1 MKKILFSL
9 LCAATLS
16 ACNDAPKAPTTPTA
30 PETPTVATTPTTP
43 TVATTPTATAPV
55 TATAPTPAPT
65 AAPTAAT
72 GTTCYEMRFKKD
84 VTAIELTVKGAD
96 VTGFYAWEPY
106 EKDGGRGTL
115 KGKKTGD
122 QITAIFNYMIEGS
135 IQSEEVMFK
144 MEGGKLLQSTNELVD
159 KKNVSVIKD
168 KTKMKWGDTFSPTDC
183 AKVKTQIDNAK
194 DIAGMIAK
202 QKK

>member
-16 ACNDAPKAPTTPTA
+16 ACNDAPKAPATPTTAETPTA
-30 PETPTVATTPTTP
+30 PTVAPTPTTP
-43 TVATTPTATAPV
+43 TVATTPTTPAPV

-65 AAPTAAT
+65 AAT
-72 GTTCYEMRFKKD
+72 GTSCYEMRFKKD
-84 VTAIELTVKGAD
+84 VTAVELTIKGDD
-96 VTGFYAWEPY
+96 VSGFYAWEPY
-106 EKDGGRGTL
+106 EKDGGHGTL

-144 MEGGKLLQSTNELVD
+144 MEGGKLLKSTNELVD
-159 KKNVSVIKD
+159 KKKVSVIKD
-168 KTKMKWGDTFSPTDC
+168 KTKMKWGETFTAADC
-183 AKVKTQIDNAK
+183 AKIKAQIDNAK
-194 DIAGMIAK
+194 STADMIAK
-202 QKK
+202 EKK

>member
-1 MKKILFSL
+1 MKKVLFCL
-9 LCAATLS
+9 LCAATLG
-16 ACNDAPKAPTTPTA
+16 ACNDAPKAPATPTA
-30 PETPTVATTPTTP
+30 P
-43 TVATTPTATAPV
+43 TVATTPTAPTTPTV
-55 TATAPTPAPT
+55 ATAPTAPT
-65 AAPTAAT
+65 TPTTPAAT
-72 GTTCYEMRFKKD
+72 SATTCYEMRFKKD
-84 VTAIELTVKGAD
+84 ITAIELTMSGDD

-144 MEGGKLLQSTNELVD
+144 MEDGKLLKATNELVD
-159 KKNVSVIKD
+159 KKGVLVIKD
-168 KTKMKWGDTFSPTDC
+168 KTKMKWGDTFTATDC
-183 AKVKTQIDNAK
+183 AKIKTSIDNAK
-194 DIAGMIAK
+194 DIAKMIAK

>member
-1 MKKILFSL
+1 MKKILFIL
-9 LCAATLS
+9 LTIALCN
-16 ACNDAPKAPTTPTA
+16 ACNDAPKPPATPTTAETPTA
-30 PETPTVATTPTTP
+30 PRVATTPTTP
-43 TVATTPTATAPV
+43 TVGTTPTAPAPV
-55 TATAPTPAPT
+55 TATAPTP
-65 AAPTAAT
+65 APTAAT

-84 VTAIELTVKGAD
+84 VTAVELTIKGDD

-106 EKDGGRGTL
+106 EKDGGHGSL

-144 MEGGKLLQSTNELVD
+144 MEGGKLLKSTNELVD
-159 KKNVSVIKD
+159 KKGVSVIKD
-168 KTKMKWGDTFSPTDC
+168 KTKMKWGETFSPTDC
-183 AKVKTQIDNAK
+183 AKVKGPIDNAK

>member
-9 LCAATLS
+9 LCAASLS
-16 ACNDAPKAPTTPTA
+16 ACNDAPKAPAVPA
-30 PETPTVATTPTTP
+30 TPTVATTPTTAS
-43 TVATTPTATAPV
+43 TK
-55 TATAPTPAPT
+55 
-65 AAPTAAT
+65 
-72 GTTCYEMRFKKD
+72 CYEKRFKKD
-84 VTAIELTVKGAD
+84 VTAIELTINGDD

-115 KGKKTGD
+115 KGKKTAD

-144 MEGGKLLQSTNELVD
+144 MAGDKLLQSTNELVD
-159 KKNVSVIKD
+159 KKGISVIKD
-168 KTKMKWGDTFSPTDC
+168 KTKMKWDDSFSLTDC
-183 AKVKTQIDNAK
+183 AKIKGPIDNAK
-194 DIAGMIAK
+194 EIAAMIAK